1 MTKDVLLFNADFT
14 MMTNKE
20 IQLEDIWNDKK
31 REGLKQFIA
40 IHSANQSEEEKLE
53 IQRLA
58 NQYTLEDEIQNKANP
73 HEVRK

>member
-1 MTKDVLLFNADFT
+1 MTKGVLLFNVDFT

-40 IHSANQSEEEKLE
+40 IHSANQSEEDKSE

-58 NQYTLEDEIQNKANP
+58 NQYKLEDEIQNKINTQA
-73 HEVRK
+73 VRK